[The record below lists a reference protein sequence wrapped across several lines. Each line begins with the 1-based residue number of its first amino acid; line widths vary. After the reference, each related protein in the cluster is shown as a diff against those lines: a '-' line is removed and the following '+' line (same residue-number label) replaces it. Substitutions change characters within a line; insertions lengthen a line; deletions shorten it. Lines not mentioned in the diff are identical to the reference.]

1 LTQSVDTVYEDHQ
14 LIAALDKLC
23 CFNVNDEEMIGVDV
37 AMIKQAFTR
46 PKGSSD
52 VIIIPYGQVIRVE
65 SEHYLHIIKCGDVMK
80 IACSKST
87 NDVLKCRRDQSIFS

>member
-1 LTQSVDTVYEDHQ
+1 MTLTTPCGWELLIFLTQSVDTVYEDH
-14 LIAALDKLC
+14 LVIAALDKLC

-52 VIIIPYGQVIRVE
+52 VIIIP
-65 SEHYLHIIKCGDVMK
+65 
-80 IACSKST
+80 
-87 NDVLKCRRDQSIFS
+87 